1 MRGGV
6 HVGRRRCRKKGIWG
20 GGDVGRRGCGE
31 MNGSEG
37 EDKKARVPAGRVAEA
52 QGSKDG

>member
-1 MRGGV
+1 MGM
-6 HVGRRRCRKKGIWG
+6 WG

-52 QGSKDG
+52 QGSKDE